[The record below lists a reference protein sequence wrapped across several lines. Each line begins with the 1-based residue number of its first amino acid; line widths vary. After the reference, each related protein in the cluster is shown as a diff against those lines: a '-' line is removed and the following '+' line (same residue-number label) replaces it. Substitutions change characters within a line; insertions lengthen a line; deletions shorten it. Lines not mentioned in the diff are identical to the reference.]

1 VGEDEPPDR
10 GVDRGEAGYGIEA
23 VTMLY
28 STRDAAEGIRA
39 FTERREP
46 RFEGR

>member
-1 VGEDEPPDR
+1 MGHDPAHWAHHGR
-10 GVDRGEAGYGIEA
+10 ARRIEA